1 MLKSS
6 FMKGCRFSLL
16 VLIPLILTGCGFNS
30 RYSPSHIRSE
40 YARNSDAPLK
50 PGGAARGDTGRP
62 FAAAIS
68 TSPAAETRDETDNP
82 LTLDRAIDMALVNNP
97 DLQQAVHRW
106 ARVRAMKA
114 LADTAFWPMV
124 GVYAE
129 YLQGNAPSAF
139 LFKTIDQRQLPAN
152 INFND
157 PGWFENYESGVNAR
171 MNLFNGGKDYLSLRM
186 AEQDLEISARD
197 RQVIIN
203 DLKAQVIAAFF
214 DVLAAERFVD
224 IARQSILTVSEQLRI
239 IRIQYE
245 GGGALK
251 SDVLTLKVH
260 LAQAEEALVESEKR
274 RNLAKAVL
282 AHLLGLDPA
291 VDAPHLEP
299 DAREDTA
306 GFDIPETCEEGI
318 VYALAHR
325 PELAKVRNLLVKSRM
340 GVDIARSGYLPRIDL
355 MAKYYVDDPG
365 LDYDRDRENWTT
377 AILFNWDLF
386 SGFSTRARV
395 SQAEALLK
403 EMLAADREA
412 TMGVKLDVKK
422 TYLDLQAAR
431 ARYEVAASSVTSAE
445 ESFRLVKE
453 YYNGGTVTITRYL
466 AAELDRS
473 RARMQSTA
481 AFYDKIKAHAE
492 FARAIG
498 MLTDGN
504 PKNDEKTVTDP

>member
-1 MLKSS
+1 
-6 FMKGCRFSLL
+6 
-16 VLIPLILTGCGFNS
+16 
-30 RYSPSHIRSE
+30 
-40 YARNSDAPLK
+40 
-50 PGGAARGDTGRP
+50 
-62 FAAAIS
+62 
-68 TSPAAETRDETDNP
+68 
-82 LTLDRAIDMALVNNP
+82 
-97 DLQQAVHRW
+97 
-106 ARVRAMKA
+106 
-114 LADTAFWPMV
+114 
-124 GVYAE
+124 
-129 YLQGNAPSAF
+129 
-139 LFKTIDQRQLPAN
+139 
-152 INFND
+152 
-157 PGWFENYESGVNAR
+157 
-171 MNLFNGGKDYLSLRM
+171 M